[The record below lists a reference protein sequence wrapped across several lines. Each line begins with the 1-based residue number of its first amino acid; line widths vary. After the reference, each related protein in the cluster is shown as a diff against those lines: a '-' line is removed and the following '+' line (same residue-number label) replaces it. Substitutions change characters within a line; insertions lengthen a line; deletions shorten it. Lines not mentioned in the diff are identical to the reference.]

1 MRWYKNKSLLFYN
14 YINGNF
20 IGNYLENK
28 IDIYSPSM
36 TKKLDK
42 KIIRKIKK
50 MKILINLKKFI
61 LLILIMIKKTIL
73 YMPVFLMVKWLKL
86 FMNANMSNSV
96 IKKF

>member
-14 YINGNF
+14 YINGDF

-28 IDIYSPSM
+28 IDIYNPSM

-42 KIIRKIKK
+42 KINKK
-50 MKILINLKKFI
+50 DKKNENTDKSEKVYFI
-61 LLILIMIKKTIL
+61 VLIMIKKTIL
-73 YMPVFLMVKWLKL
+73 YMPVSLMVKWLKL
-86 FMNANMSNSV
+86 LIIANMNNSV